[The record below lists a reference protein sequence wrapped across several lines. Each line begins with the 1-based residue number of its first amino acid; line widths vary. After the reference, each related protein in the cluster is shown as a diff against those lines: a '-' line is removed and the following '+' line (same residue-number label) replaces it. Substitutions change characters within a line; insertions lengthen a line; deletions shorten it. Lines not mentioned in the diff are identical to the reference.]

1 MNNTKCRECEYDGF
15 CNSRK
20 RFKEMKKKCKKL
32 KKKYKGIDIEIS
44 CGEYRNYLDNV
55 LNDSNSFDDPFGCNT
70 DCLFSGSNS
79 FDSNFG
85 GSFNG
90 SNSFDDTDTDN
101 AADNVEK
108 SDNKDYL
115 LDIHDNIS
123 KSLSEIELLNKN
135 IESLINLLQN
145 KLK

>member
-15 CNSRK
+15 CSSRK
-20 RFKEMKKKCKKL
+20 KFKELKKKCKKL

-44 CGEYRNYLDNV
+44 CDEYRNYLDNI
-55 LNDSNSFDDPFGCNT
+55 LNDNNNFDGLFGCNT
-70 DCLFSGSNS
+70 DCPFSGNFN
-79 FDSNFG
+79 FD
-85 GSFNG
+85 
-90 SNSFDDTDTDN
+90 DDTDTDN
-101 AADNVEK
+101 TADNVEK
-108 SDNKDYL
+108 SDNKDSS
-115 LDIHDNIS
+115 LDMC